1 MCNMKGSRISPRA
14 ASFGCGGR
22 TYAYASHPPVCA
34 SPFGRLDHA
43 ATRTSTGRS
52 PFTPRPF
59 QVQVLSSIYGIKRRW
74 LSPPSLIP
82 WLRGKDLN
90 LRPPG
95 YEPDELPTAPPRDVI
110 QLLDIGTGDRGRTGT
125 GITTHGILSPGRL
138 PIPPRRHNKLF
149 LKKWLRGWGSNPQPT
164 G

>member
-1 MCNMKGSRISPRA
+1 MTRQRLCVRECLRSADSPGCRFDLAGEIGKEIWPA
-14 ASFGCGGR
+14 ASVVGSSDYVLGCGGR
-22 TYAYASHPPVCA
+22 TYAYRCA
-34 SPFGRLDHA
+34 IRRSALPLRRQLDHA

-95 YEPDELPTAPPRDVI
+95 YEPDELPTAPPRDII
-110 QLLDIGTGDRGRTGT
+110 QLLVPATGVEPVRV
-125 GITTHGILSPGRL
+125 LL
-138 PIPPRRHNKLF
+138 
-149 LKKWLRGWGSNPQPT
+149 PT
-164 G
+164 GF